1 MKSILNPGN
10 GVTFGKYGDYIR
22 FDLIKYTSTIEN
34 KDKTKNLLQ
43 NTGNSEEYKDI
54 IIRFGFESNIKQEIV
69 DLIKEMSLFEK
80 CKLEI
85 EVKNNEIDVFEIEIK
100 EINTRF
106 ININHDN

>member
-22 FDLIKYTSTIEN
+22 FDLIKYNSTNEN
-34 KDKTKNLLQ
+34 TDTTKNSLQ
-43 NTGNSEEYKDI
+43 NKGNSEEYKDI
-54 IIRFGFESNIKQEIV
+54 IMRLGFESNLKKEIV

-80 CKLEI
+80 CRLEI
-85 EVKNNEIDVFEIEIK
+85 EVKNKEFDVFEIEIK

-106 ININHDN
+106 IYINHEI